1 MSLAGNIY
9 ICQSAT
15 VTIAVLVSWLRLR
28 LGAEPIKNRLVSQA
42 HSKPE
47 ILGVSDLDMKQ
58 GDRLFCFMMLQR
70 EVVPACLSLS
80 FQFKWKDYLS
90 PRAGNCHLWARWVAT
105 SLSIAYGYHK
115 LYSRGESWENR
126 EVTGWWQGY
135 DVHALIAKSDVE
147 NWVTDLPSEPL
158 HLSYNLVS

>member
-1 MSLAGNIY
+1 MSERNRDDCSSCFLTQA
-9 ICQSAT
+9 QT
-15 VTIAVLVSWLRLR
+15 RSWTDQ
-28 LGAEPIKNRLVSQA
+28 EPIGISSSFQA
-42 HSKPE
+42 I